1 MSQKVT
7 EKQERPE
14 DLGRSGVGA
23 ATWQGSRWKW
33 PGASSLEG
41 FLRILPPV
49 LVCVCAH
56 TYSFSLIHTAAHTQ
70 VVAMGE
76 VVHLSVSP
84 LSCHSRA
91 LSSVAPDPVFSLLLG
106 LHSISSSF

>member
-14 DLGRSGVGA
+14 DLGRSGVEA

-49 LVCVCAH
+49 LVCVCSHLFILSH
-56 TYSFSLIHTAAHTQ
+56 THSCTHT
-70 VVAMGE
+70 GGGDGR